1 MEYGNYSIK
10 NFQLKNDFNNNNLIN
25 TKNNFEIEKYYW
37 EQYHQ
42 YPYDCFLKQIAF
54 ERYQHYMKLNIEEHL
69 NGITR

>member
-42 YPYDCFLKQIAF
+42 YPYDCFFKANRF
-54 ERYQHYMKLNIEEHL
+54 
-69 NGITR
+69 